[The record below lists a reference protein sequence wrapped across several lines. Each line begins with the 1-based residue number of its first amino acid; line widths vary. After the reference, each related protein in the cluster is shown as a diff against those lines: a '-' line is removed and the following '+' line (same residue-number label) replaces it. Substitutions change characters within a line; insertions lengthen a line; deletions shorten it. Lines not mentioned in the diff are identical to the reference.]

1 MIRFLTLIRL
11 KFRAYMLHAQAEHA
25 EALMADHE
33 RRYEILLMELRKV
46 KGRIATLEKPEV
58 LLRQALKR
66 T

>member
-1 MIRFLTLIRL
+1 
-11 KFRAYMLHAQAEHA
+11 
-25 EALMADHE
+25 
-33 RRYEILLMELRKV
+33 MELRKV